1 MPDLNHYRDL
11 CHAASAAA
19 GWWPPER
26 RADPEFHAVKVALI
40 HSEASELLEGIR
52 TGALDKHVP
61 TRSSAEVECAD
72 LLHRI
77 FDLAGALELDLD
89 GALADKMAYN
99 RTRHDHTQAARASSG
114 GKKF

>member
-1 MPDLNHYRDL
+1 MTLNHYRDL
-11 CHAASAAA
+11 CHSASSSA

-26 RADPEFHAVKVALI
+26 RNDPEFHAVKIALI

-52 TGALDKHVP
+52 TGAHDKHIAH
-61 TRSSAEVECAD
+61 RLAAEVECAD

-77 FDLAGALELDLD
+77 FDLAGANGWDLD
-89 GALADKMAYN
+89 GALRDKLVYN
-99 RTRHDHTQAARASSG
+99 RTRADHTQHARDADG